1 MVALKADRGA
11 DIAGVQ
17 ARAIEAAIIPFQ
29 GGDAAPDWLAALPAA
44 AAIICL
50 CGNDMTIEAFN
61 SEYASASLDRAQEWM
76 ATKGAKRPGIY
87 ADVVSF
93 MRSDRSSQSFELHRE
108 GWLGPQYF
116 TCSLG
121 RLADRADGARRFLAI
136 HIDRTSERMTEKNL
150 RRELVS
156 DSLTGLPNR
165 TGFGEDIDACLA
177 DMDRLPVSQYA
188 VLAIDLVR
196 FSRINESL
204 GAVAGDEL
212 IITVA
217 RRLKS
222 SLRQGDI
229 LARLGGN
236 EFGIFARL
244 NNGLSDALQI
254 VERLNS
260 ALAAPCRLS
269 NLQLSIEAAIG
280 CAISNPQECG
290 PEDVDDILRQAQ
302 VAMKLAKKSGKL
314 EIYRPGA
321 LRKARD
327 RFDLESKLREALAS
341 GRLRMAY
348 HPLID
353 LQSGSVTGFEALAR
367 WEDPER
373 GEISPSEFIP
383 VAEESGLIIPLGRW
397 AMHEALQTLAQWD
410 SKRGKPLPVG
420 VNVNL
425 SPIQMAR
432 DDVPA
437 VVEEAL
443 RYSGIAGNRLTVE
456 LTESAIIAD
465 PDKARQVLTALKTQ
479 YVSVAMDDFG
489 TGFSNLA
496 SLHRLPIDILKI
508 DRSFVGEMLN
518 DQDKCAIVEAILSL
532 ARSLKL
538 RTTAEGIESPE
549 LCAALAQ
556 FGCDQGQGFHFA
568 QPMPPKKAYEFWLSC
583 NN

>member
-1 MVALKADRGA
+1 M
-11 DIAGVQ
+11 Q

-29 GGDAAPDWLAALPAA
+29 GNDATPDWLAALPVS

-50 CGNDMTIEAFN
+50 CGNDMTIEACN
-61 SEYASASLDRAQEWM
+61 AEYASVSLERAQEWM
-76 ATKGAKRPGIY
+76 ATKGAKGPVIY
-87 ADVVSF
+87 SDVLSF
-93 MRSDRSSQSFELHRE
+93 MRSDRPSQSFELHRE

-116 TCSLG
+116 TCSMG
-121 RLADRADGARRFLAI
+121 RLSDRTDGARRFLAI

-165 TGFGEDIDACLA
+165 TGFGEDIDSCLA
-177 DMDRLPVSQYA
+177 DPDRRPVSQYA
-188 VLAIDLVR
+188 ILAIDLVR

-269 NLQLSIEAAIG
+269 NLQLSIEVAIG

-290 PEDVDDILRQAQ
+290 LEDSDDILRQAQ

-327 RFDLESKLREALAS
+327 RFDLESKLREALAG

-353 LQSGSVTGFEALAR
+353 LQSGAVTGFEALAR
-367 WEDPER
+367 WEDPEK
-373 GEISPSEFIP
+373 GEISPAEFIP

-410 SKRGKPLPVG
+410 SKRGKPSPVG
-420 VNVNL
+420 VSVNL

-443 RYSGIAGNRLTVE
+443 RYSGVAGNRLTVE

-518 DQDKCAIVEAILSL
+518 DQDKCAIVQAILSL